1 MPHDH
6 FYTNEKVK
14 FKTESTSAL
23 YKSISANSLTAN
35 GYDKETIHNNNFV
48 LEKKPNTKHLIIEE
62 EKWILLHQV
71 ISNY

>member
-35 GYDKETIHNNNFV
+35 GYDKETMHNNNFV
-48 LEKKPNTKHLIIEE
+48 LEKKNQYEA
-62 EKWILLHQV
+62 
-71 ISNY
+71 SNNRGWKEDFTSSSYF